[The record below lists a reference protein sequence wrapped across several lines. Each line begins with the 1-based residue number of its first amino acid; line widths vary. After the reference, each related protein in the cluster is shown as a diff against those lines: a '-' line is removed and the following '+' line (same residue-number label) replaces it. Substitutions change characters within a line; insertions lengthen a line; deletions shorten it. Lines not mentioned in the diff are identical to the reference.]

1 MDPCEDI
8 CHNKLKNAG
17 KGQQVPTFVC
27 VMGRHWIV
35 SLPFP
40 FQDVGLVRIRV
51 RPGQSGRLGTVG
63 ARAEGADGRSRML
76 SLDSEGP
83 SLPREVS
90 RAAGPQMQSRA
101 ARTGS
106 GLPGAHNL
114 L

>member
-1 MDPCEDI
+1 M
-8 CHNKLKNAG
+8 
-17 KGQQVPTFVC
+17 
-27 VMGRHWIV
+27 
-35 SLPFP
+35 
-40 FQDVGLVRIRV
+40 
-51 RPGQSGRLGTVG
+51 G

-114 L
+114 LWDPSRSCGARRSWAR